1 MYTIAEIRDI
11 VAPIAARY
19 GVERM
24 TLFGSY
30 ARGEN
35 TPESDMDFRVDRG
48 RVRGMQMA
56 FLLTDLEDALRVPV
70 DLLSTNSLDE
80 AFLKA
85 IRGEEKV
92 IYERQCEG

>member
-1 MYTIAEIRDI
+1 VYTITEIRDI

-70 DLLSTNSLDE
+70 DLLSTNALDE

-92 IYERQCEG
+92 IYERQ

>member
-1 MYTIAEIRDI
+1 MYSVSDIQRI

-35 TPESDMDFRVDRG
+35 TPDSDIDLRIDRG
-48 RVRGMQMA
+48 SVRGLQMA
-56 FLLTDLEDALRVPV
+56 FLLTDLEDALKTRV
-70 DLLSTNSLDE
+70 DLLPTSTLDKD
-80 AFLKA
+80 FLSA
-85 IRGEEKV
+85 IRGEEKLM
-92 IYERQCEG
+92 YERK